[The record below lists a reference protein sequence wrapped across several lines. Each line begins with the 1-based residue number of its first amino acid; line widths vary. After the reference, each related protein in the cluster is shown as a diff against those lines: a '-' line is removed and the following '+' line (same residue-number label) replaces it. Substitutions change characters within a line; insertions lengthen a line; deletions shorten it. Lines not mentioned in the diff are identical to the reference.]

1 MGRLKSDLVHYIS
14 YSNFS
19 KTWTDM
25 VAAFWEVREGL
36 FCMNIVSWNLTFGD
50 DYDADFVNYYMN
62 KFCSK
67 S

>member
-1 MGRLKSDLVHYIS
+1 
-14 YSNFS
+14 
-19 KTWTDM
+19 M
-25 VAAFWEVREGL
+25 VVPFWEVREGL